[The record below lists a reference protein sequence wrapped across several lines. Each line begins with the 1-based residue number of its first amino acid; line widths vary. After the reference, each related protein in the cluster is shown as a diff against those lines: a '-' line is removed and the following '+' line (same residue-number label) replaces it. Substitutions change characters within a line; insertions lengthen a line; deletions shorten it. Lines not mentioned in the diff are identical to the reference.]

1 MERLVWF
8 SSFSLMSCFSFYL
21 DTKMNYNLRRND
33 YFVGKYL
40 PTNSKATQQSGSKS
54 KKRIRSNPTINEIK
68 YRIINR
74 LNFNRRSCKR
84 AFTIE
89 IKKSAAIHLK
99 TRYGLTNSF
108 RQYRCFDEY
117 YNVYLLRN
125 FFCNFKYWSIA
136 KTVFKSEFLKNE
148 KKNIFLKT

>member
-1 MERLVWF
+1 MVR
-8 SSFSLMSCFSFYL
+8 
-21 DTKMNYNLRRND
+21 
-33 YFVGKYL
+33 
-40 PTNSKATQQSGSKS
+40 
-54 KKRIRSNPTINEIK
+54 KRIRLNPTINEIK

-108 RQYRCFDEY
+108 KQYRCFDEY
-117 YNVYLLRN
+117 YNVYSLRN

-136 KTVFKSEFLKNE
+136 ENSFQIRISKKRKKKYFSENLTKIETVNSDFFNLSFRFMVKSFL
-148 KKNIFLKT
+148 I

>member
-1 MERLVWF
+1 
-8 SSFSLMSCFSFYL
+8 
-21 DTKMNYNLRRND
+21 MNYNLRRND

-40 PTNSKATQQSGSKS
+40 LTNSKATQQGSQSGSIS
-54 KKRIRSNPTINEIK
+54 KKRIRLNPTINEIK

-89 IKKSAAIHLK
+89 INKSAAIHLK
-99 TRYGLTNSF
+99 TKYGLTNSF
-108 RQYRCFDEY
+108 KQYRCFDEY
-117 YNVYLLRN
+117 YNVNSLRN
-125 FFCNFKYWSIA
+125 FFCNLKYWSIA
-136 KTVFKSEFLKNE
+136 ENSFQIRISKKR